1 MPKKPLGLLSFGV
14 FVVIIAI
21 FLIAY
26 GARYITRWDEFLSLV
41 LASYGI
47 WIMVL
52 AGIRAKAPEKYERGA
67 LSTFVWGFLFAII
80 GGVWYL
86 NVVQILPWMFALAL
100 ILAGVGILAVI
111 SALRMWRK

>member
-21 FLIAY
+21 LLIAY
-26 GARYITRWDEFLSLV
+26 GTGYITSWQEFLSLV

-47 WIMVL
+47 WIVIL

-67 LSTFVWGFLFAII
+67 PSTFVWGFLFTII

-86 NVVQILPWMFALAL
+86 NIVQILSLTFALAL
-100 ILAGVGILAVI
+100 ILIGVGILAVI

>member
-47 WIMVL
+47 WTVIL
-52 AGIRAKAPEKYERGA
+52 AGIRARAPEKYERGA
-67 LSTFVWGFLFAII
+67 FSTFVWGFLFVVI
-80 GGVWYL
+80 GGIWYL
-86 NVVQILPWMFALAL
+86 NIRGLPWTFALAL